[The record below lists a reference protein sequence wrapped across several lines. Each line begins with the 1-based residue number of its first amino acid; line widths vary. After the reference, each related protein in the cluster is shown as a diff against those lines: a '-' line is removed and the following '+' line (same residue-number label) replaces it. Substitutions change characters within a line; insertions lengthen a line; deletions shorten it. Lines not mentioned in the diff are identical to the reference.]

1 MPNSYVE
8 ITSNGSASQALAF
21 SFPYLNQ
28 TDIGVTVDGV
38 TQNLTTHWSFAT
50 TQSIVFVSHPAN
62 GAVIR
67 ISRTTPSATR
77 VVDFQDGS
85 VLSEADL
92 DNSADQIFFI
102 AQEAADTAA
111 QSIILDTDGKW
122 EAQSKPIKNVT
133 NPTNA
138 QDAVTKNYLEN
149 TWLSTSDKTQLNN
162 LNTTNLNTVAGS
174 VSNVNTV
181 AGAITNVNT
190 VAGKSTEI
198 GLLGTSDAV
207 ADMNTLGTSAIVED
221 LNLLGTT
228 ANVAAMATLGTSAN
242 VTNMATLG
250 ASGVVADIAT
260 VAGVASTMSAAAT
273 NATNAASSASA
284 ASGSA
289 TAAANSAAAA
299 AASFDTFDDRYLG
312 SKSSEP
318 SVDNDGNALVSGS
331 LFFDSAV
338 GSMKVYD
345 GGNWILA
352 TSAGAVSLLDYEYT
366 ATAGQTTFSG
376 SDNNSATLSYSAG
389 NLIVSLNGIILD
401 NGSDYTATSGTS
413 IVLASG
419 AAAGDHLAVVAF
431 KSFTAS
437 DTVAASTG
445 GTFAGGVTVSGT
457 LTATAAQVNGN
468 IAVTGTVDG
477 RDVAADGTKLDTNIP
492 ASLGTAGQVLTVN
505 AGATAGAWVDA
516 SGGGEQTFTAT
527 GAISAGDL
535 VGFNSNGTISVSEA
549 ELQAAVAIGSGS
561 DSNVALVYD
570 TANDKVLMFFHGTS
584 NYLYGRVGTIANGQ
598 ISFGSV
604 TSTSYVA
611 SYIDAAYDV
620 NSGKTVVV
628 YTQSG
633 GNNYPYAIVA
643 TVSGTTL
650 SFGTPVSMKSSAQY
664 NTIVEYDSNAQ
675 KVLCVYNGYSYT
687 KVLGRVGTVS
697 GTSISFGTE
706 AQLSTNNVIRQSSA
720 LSFDSTANK
729 FILSFIELNGNV
741 PKIKTCTISG
751 TSVSGGTEIS
761 GSGGLASGSFTP
773 ELTYIPSI
781 NKTILISTYSSYA
794 YYYILTISG
803 TDVTA
808 TSAVRYDTTL
818 GSNGGRGY
826 LISAGDKQYIQYWQ
840 DAGDYNTLIEV
851 SVSATEI
858 SFAPLSKKV
867 QWSSSA
873 TGAMTAIYDSDTGN
887 IVNAD
892 ATSVCLFNITA
903 PSFVGIAAENISNGA
918 TGKVTV
924 AGGINTS
931 VSGLTAGKTYGLPPS
946 SASISEIG
954 VSGEKAFGV
963 ALSSSSIYLN
973 VGKL

>member
-38 TQNLTTHWSFAT
+38 TQTLTTHWSFAT
-50 TQSIVFVSHPAN
+50 TQSIVFGSHPAN

-190 VAGKSTEI
+190 VAGKATEI

-207 ADMNTLGTSAIVED
+207 SDMNVLGTAGIVQD

-228 ANVAAMATLGTSAN
+228 ANVAAMAELGTSTN

-250 ASGVVADIAT
+250 ASGVVGNIAT

-289 TAAANSAAAA
+289 SAAANSAAAA

-352 TSAGAVSLLDYEYT
+352 TSAGAASLLDYEFT
-366 ATAGQTTFSG
+366 ATAGQTTFTG
-376 SDNNSATLSYSAG
+376 SDNNSATLSYTAG
-389 NLIVSLNGIILD
+389 NVIVSLNGIILD

-419 AAAGDHLAVVAF
+419 AAVGDHLAVVAF
-431 KSFTAS
+431 KSFTAADAVS
-437 DTVAASTG
+437 ATNG
-445 GTFAGGVTVSGT
+445 GTFGGGVTVSSGNLLVGT
-457 LTATAAQVNGN
+457 TDTTLYNNT
-468 IAVTGTVDG
+468 TGT
-477 RDVAADGTKLDTNIP
+477 GTKLGGDGRLDVARQADTVATFNRTGSSDGEIIRVVSSGTTIGAIGSVSGDIALTSTTNP
-492 ASLGTAGQVLTVN
+492 IRFSINNSEKIRFGSAGQLGIGGANYGTSGQVLTS
-505 AGATAGAWVDA
+505 AGSGASPSWADAGGAFAATTVTITAHTTLTTAQNGNLIRVTASGERVIYLPAAATGLFYVFSNESAHSMYIKPNGTDTINGTSGYILLAAGADGIMSCGTAGTNWSSVGITRSMVIHKATTIYNEATDNGTRLTGTYTTALNTSMLICVGSATAGSAGGSSGQNYT
-516 SGGGEQTFTAT
+516 SGGGGGQSYAEKFIASPAASYAYEICAGGAGNPDSGFDKTTTVAGMTCTRGPDSAASSWNSANSSGRAGSTAT
-527 GAISAGDL
+527 GGD
-535 VGFNSNGTISVSEA
+535 VNFTG
-549 ELQAAVAIGSGS
+549 GSGS
-561 DSNVALVYD
+561 SRVSNSYTGGGGGAATRAGNGGDANNQYGGGTGGNDATSSAVGAAATARDSNTYAI
-570 TANDKVLMFFHGTS
+570 TNSTS
-584 NYLYGRVGTIANGQ
+584 ETYLAGVVGNNGGHNNVGNGAGPKTVVN
-598 ISFGSV
+598 FGSV
-604 TSTSYVA
+604 
-611 SYIDAAYDV
+611 
-620 NSGKTVVV
+620 N
-628 YTQSG
+628 
-633 GNNYPYAIVA
+633 
-643 TVSGTTL
+643 
-650 SFGTPVSMKSSAQY
+650 F
-664 NTIVEYDSNAQ
+664 TIADHERLGSDS
-675 KVLCVYNGYSYT
+675 GYSYNA
-687 KVLGRVGTVS
+687 GGGSRG
-697 GTSISFGTE
+697 
-706 AQLSTNNVIRQSSA
+706 
-720 LSFDSTANK
+720 AN
-729 FILSFIELNGNV
+729 
-741 PKIKTCTISG
+741 T
-751 TSVSGGTEIS
+751 GGYPAK
-761 GSGGLASGSFTP
+761 G
-773 ELTYIPSI
+773 
-781 NKTILISTYSSYA
+781 
-794 YYYILTISG
+794 
-803 TDVTA
+803 
-808 TSAVRYDTTL
+808 
-818 GSNGGRGY
+818 NGGY
-826 LISAGDKQYIQYWQ
+826 V
-840 DAGDYNTLIEV
+840 T
-851 SVSATEI
+851 
-858 SFAPLSKKV
+858 
-867 QWSSSA
+867 
-873 TGAMTAIYDSDTGN
+873 
-887 IVNAD
+887 
-892 ATSVCLFNITA
+892 
-903 PSFVGIAAENISNGA
+903 FVEFI
-918 TGKVTV
+918 
-924 AGGINTS
+924 
-931 VSGLTAGKTYGLPPS
+931 
-946 SASISEIG
+946 
-954 VSGEKAFGV
+954 
-963 ALSSSSIYLN
+963 
-973 VGKL
+973 